1 MPIQSILRR
10 ILGKPDR
17 RRHARTA
24 APVLE
29 LRIDG
34 HKYKAL
40 DWSLGGFR
48 FSGFH
53 KVVRRRDN
61 ISGTIDGVGAA
72 GPGEFVAEVMRV
84 SDSGDISVRLLEIT
98 PATFLAMG
106 GLREI

>member
-1 MPIQSILRR
+1 MQSILRR

-17 RRHARTA
+17 RRHARNTA
-24 APVLE
+24 TVLE

-34 HKYKAL
+34 HKYETI

-53 KVVRRRDN
+53 KDVRRRDN
-61 ISGTIDGVGAA
+61 ISGTIGGVGA

-84 SDSGDISVRLLEIT
+84 SDNGDVSVRLLEIT